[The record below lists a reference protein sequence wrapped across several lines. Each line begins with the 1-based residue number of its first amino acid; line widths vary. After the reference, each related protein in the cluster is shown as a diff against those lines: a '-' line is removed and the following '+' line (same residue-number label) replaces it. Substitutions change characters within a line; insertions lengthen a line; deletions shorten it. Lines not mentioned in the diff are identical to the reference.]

1 MSTQAL
7 HPTTSGNNEPP
18 KLKGGVPIL
27 GHMIP
32 FAKSPYEFMKRA
44 RAEGG
49 DLVQF
54 KIMGQTMVLMT
65 GEEASELFY
74 RSGDDIL
81 DQSEAYKMMTPIFGH
96 GVVFDAPVDRKNEQL
111 KMLMPALRDKPMRSY
126 GELIANEVDG
136 MIANWGEK
144 GEVEITEFMK
154 QLTIY
159 TSSRCLL
166 GKEFRYELNEE
177 FAQIYHDLERGV
189 NPIASAFPNLP
200 IPAFRARDKARA
212 RLQELVR
219 GIIQKREALTEKP
232 VDMFQMLIDTRYADG
247 SKLDEN
253 TITGMLI
260 ATIFAGH
267 HTSSGTAAWVL
278 IELLKHPHLMK
289 AVKQQID
296 DTYGVD
302 GEVTFDSLRKLTEL
316 ENVIK
321 EVLRLHPPLI
331 LLMRKVLKDM
341 HFRNYVIKA
350 GDFVWCSPPITH
362 RIPDLFPNPEVFDVD
377 RYSPERAEDK
387 NLNAWQAFG
396 GGRHKCSGNAFAMFQ
411 IKTIFAILLRRYNF
425 ELVNKPDQYVDDYN
439 AMIVQPKAPCP
450 IRYTKR
456 HDLVKKVVQEPVAE
470 GKCPFTGAGGEQ
482 PTAETVKEVMKEK
495 NLIATITVD
504 KVLCQGH
511 AMCMGEAP
519 ELFFV
524 DQNKMAT
531 AQILN
536 PHPEGELIMKA
547 RQAEKACPNCAIKV
561 TLEEQ

>member
-1 MSTQAL
+1 MTANTLKSTVAGQ
-7 HPTTSGNNEPP
+7 EPP
-18 KLKGGVPIL
+18 KLKGGLPVL
-27 GHMIP
+27 GHMVP
-32 FAKSPYEFMKRA
+32 FAMNPYEFMSRA
-44 RAEGG
+44 RAQGG
-49 DLVQF
+49 DIVQF
-54 KIMGQTMVLMT
+54 KIMNQTMMLMT

-81 DQSEAYKMMTPIFGH
+81 DQSEAYKMMTPIFGA
-96 GVVFDAPVDRKNEQL
+96 GVVFDAPEKRKNQQL

-126 GELIANEVDG
+126 AQLIAEEVEG
-136 MIANWGEK
+136 TIANWGES
-144 GEVEITEFMK
+144 GEMEVSEYMK
-154 QLTIY
+154 ELTIY

-177 FAQIYHDLERGV
+177 FSHIYHDLERGV
-189 NPIASAFPNLP
+189 NPIASVFPNMP

-219 GIIQKREALTEKP
+219 GIIKKRETQAEKP
-232 VDMFQMLIDTRYADG
+232 VDMFQMLIDTRYEDG
-247 SKLDEN
+247 TSLDDNE
-253 TITGMLI
+253 ITGMLI

-278 IELLKHPHLMK
+278 IELLKHPHLMRS
-289 AVKQQID
+289 VKKQID
-296 DTYGVD
+296 ETYGVD

-331 LLMRKVLKDM
+331 LLMRKVLQDM
-341 HFRNYVIKA
+341 HFRNYVIPA
-350 GDFVWCSPPITH
+350 GSMVWASPPVTH
-362 RIPDLFPNPEVFDVD
+362 RIPELFPNPEVFDVE

-396 GGRHKCSGNAFAMFQ
+396 GGRHKCSGNAFALFQ

-425 ELVNKPDQYVDDYN
+425 ELVDKPETYVDNYN
-439 AMIVQPKAPCP
+439 AMIVQPKAPCR
-450 IRYTKR
+450 IRYARR
-456 HDLVKKVVQEPVAE
+456 HDLKAVVAQEKAAE
-470 GKCPFTGAGGEQ
+470 GKCPFTGAAGES
-482 PTAETVKEVMKEK
+482 PVEK
-495 NLIATITVD
+495 VVTATITVD

-524 DQNKMAT
+524 DSDSMAT
-531 AQILN
+531 AEVKN
-536 PHPEGELIMKA
+536 AHPTGDLIAKA
-547 RQAEKACPNCAIKV
+547 KKAALACPNNAIKV
-561 TLEEQ
+561 TMND